1 MESNLNFGKMNNFG
15 LSTEEIERIRS
26 VFSNY
31 QQVDRVLIFGSRAMG
46 THRLASD
53 IDLALF
59 GQNLDS
65 IVLTRIE
72 FDLDDL
78 LLPYTFDLCIFDKL
92 MNPEFRDHIN
102 RVGLEFFN
110 RDSFFE

>member
-1 MESNLNFGKMNNFG
+1 MNNFG

-92 MNPEFRDHIN
+92 MNPEFRDHIS